1 MAALRSGRFLRR
13 LLRLRAWLLSRSR
26 CGRSN
31 RRIHSQPFKE
41 RRSRMSGQGKL
52 AGAVA
57 IVTAGGQGIGETI
70 SRTFA
75 REGAKIAVVD
85 INAAEAKR
93 VVAEIESAG
102 GSALALTTDA
112 TKSQEVDA
120 MVKTV
125 LDRWGTIDI
134 LVNGA
139 GGFFQFAPI
148 TEITEEE
155 WDRVININLKTAFLC
170 TKAVIRTMM
179 EKKKGRIISIA
190 SGAGIAPN
198 PYAPSYLPYGAG
210 KAGLIGFTRLL
221 ARDIGVY
228 GITANCISPGT
239 TLTPRVRKVRTPEM
253 VEKMKSQNPMRCLV
267 EPIDSAEAAVFLASE
282 EARYITGINLNV
294 NAGNLIV

>member
-1 MAALRSGRFLRR
+1 MAA
-13 LLRLRAWLLSRSR
+13 
-26 CGRSN
+26 
-31 RRIHSQPFKE
+31 K
-41 RRSRMSGQGKL
+41 GKL
-52 AGAVA
+52 DGAVA
-57 IVTAGGQGIGETI
+57 IVTAAGAGIGETI
-70 SRTFA
+70 SRTFS
-75 REGAKIAVVD
+75 REGAKVALVD
-85 INAAEAKR
+85 INLAEAKR
-93 VVAEIESAG
+93 VGAEIEAAG
-102 GSALALTTDA
+102 GLALAIQADA
-112 TKSQEVDA
+112 TKSQDVNA

-170 TKAVIRTMM
+170 TKAVMKTMM

-210 KAGLIGFTRLL
+210 KAGLIGFTKLL
-221 ARDIGVY
+221 ARDVGIY
-228 GITANCISPGT
+228 GITANTISPGT
-239 TLTPRVRKVRTPEM
+239 TLTPRVRKVRNAEQI
-253 VEKMKSQNPMRCLV
+253 EKIRSQNPMRSLV
-267 EPIDSAEAAVFLASE
+267 EPQDSAEAALFLASD
-282 EARYITGINLNV
+282 EARYITGVNLNV